1 MPIMLM
7 ETQGANVCVLHL
19 GGYDTSGL
27 HEELSLAC
35 LLAYSP
41 DPTAFVVVV
50 VVASSLPND

>member
-1 MPIMLM
+1 MLM

-27 HEELSLAC
+27 HEEFS